1 MLAVEAVDGLTAFVV
16 GCVGYRAGVDHAYV
30 SLLACAYFCET
41 LFGHLFPY
49 RRRFGK
55 VQFASKGVECH
66 LLIVK
71 YIIINH
77 FITSKKHA
85 AKVINFKEF
94 FYTLWAR
101 VGNLQSTKLNI

>member
-1 MLAVEAVDGLTAFVV
+1 MLAVEAVNGLTAFVV
-16 GCVGYRAGVDHAYV
+16 GCVGYRAGVDHTYV
-30 SLLACAYFCET
+30 SLLACPHFCKAF
-41 LFGHLFPY
+41 FGHLFPY

-77 FITSKKHA
+77 FITSKKTCC
-85 AKVINFKEF
+85 K
-94 FYTLWAR
+94 
-101 VGNLQSTKLNI
+101 GNKF